1 MILII
6 GGAHQ
11 GKEKIARE
19 MLRVDERE
27 FQAQSVDGESDDL
40 TLNPESWPVAACVA
54 SYHTIIR
61 RVIDAGGDPDA
72 FTKRLIQAKPRVVIM
87 DEVGYGIVPVDRA
100 ERDYREA
107 AGRAGQLLAAKA
119 DHVYRVICG
128 IAQCIKSPQQA

>member
-1 MILII
+1 MILMI

-11 GKEKIARE
+11 GKRRIARE

-27 FQAQSVDGESDDL
+27 FQSQLVDGDSDDL

-61 RVIDAGGDPDA
+61 RVIDAGGDPDE
-72 FTKRLIQAKPRVVIM
+72 FTKRLILSQPQIVIM
-87 DEVGYGIVPVDRA
+87 DEVGYGIVPMDRK

-107 AGRAGQLLAAKA
+107 VGRAGQMLAAEA

-128 IAQCIKSPQQA
+128 IAQCIKSPEQT

>member
-11 GKEKIARE
+11 GKRRIARE
-19 MLRVDERE
+19 ILGVDERE
-27 FQAQSVDGESDDL
+27 FQAQSVDGDSDDL
-40 TLNPESWPVAACVA
+40 TLYPESWPVAACVA

-72 FTKRLIQAKPRVVIM
+72 FTKRLILARPQIVIM
-87 DEVGYGIVPVDRA
+87 DEVGYGIVPMDRK

-107 AGRAGQLLAAKA
+107 VGRAGQMMAAEA

-128 IAQCIKSPQQA
+128 IAQCIKSPEQT

>member
-6 GGAHQ
+6 GGAYQ
-11 GKEKIARE
+11 GKRRIARE
-19 MLRVDERE
+19 MFGADEDE
-27 FQAQSVDGESDDL
+27 FQAQSVDGDSDDL
-40 TLNPESWPVAACVA
+40 MLNPESWPVAACVA

-61 RVIDAGGDPDA
+61 RVIDAGGDPDE
-72 FTKRLIQAKPRVVIM
+72 FTNRLILARPRIVIM

-107 AGRAGQLLAAKA
+107 VGRAGQMLASEA

-128 IAQCIKSPQQA
+128 IAQCIKSPEQT